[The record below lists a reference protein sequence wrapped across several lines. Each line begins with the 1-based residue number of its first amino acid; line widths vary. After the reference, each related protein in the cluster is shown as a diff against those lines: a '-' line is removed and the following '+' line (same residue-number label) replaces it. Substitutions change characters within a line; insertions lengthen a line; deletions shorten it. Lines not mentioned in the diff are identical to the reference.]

1 MTRIGRLLE
10 RLPWRRRAR
19 TYEQHATAARHNLH
33 RVHQDWTPLARD
45 LARIDREIELN
56 DWTATAKRIFAGEG

>member
-1 MTRIGRLLE
+1 MNLLD
-10 RLPWRRRAR
+10 RLPWRRRTRAIERHTHDAR
-19 TYEQHATAARHNLH
+19 KTLV
-33 RVHQDWTPLARD
+33 RVHNDWTPLARD

>member
-1 MTRIGRLLE
+1 MMRSILD
-10 RLPWRRRAR
+10 RLPWRKRAR
-19 TYEQHATAARHNLH
+19 AYEHRAAVNHSKLRL
-33 RVHQDWTPLARD
+33 VHDDWTPLATH